1 MITTLDLQISDCE
14 GVIHGWLC
22 ESMVY
27 GNKWLCITKGSYIE
41 VYEGNKKKLFF
52 LCSVVIIFAV
62 GLLFLL

>member
-52 LCSVVIIFAV
+52 YVLW
-62 GLLFLL
+62 